1 MFRSKTVIYKGEDA
15 ALSKYHYG
23 CSFAEFIPVL
33 ERPIAEEAD
42 RRSQITMKA
51 ALSRDRA
58 PERPGADETER

>member
-1 MFRSKTVIYKGEDA
+1 
-15 ALSKYHYG
+15 
-23 CSFAEFIPVL
+23 VL

-58 PERPGADETER
+58 PERSGADETER